1 MWPNIEDR
9 ASYNEYVDGLMQ
21 VSGVVPAEEISR
33 QPHLDANGMPTLFVI
48 MNGRTSGTRLGCAN
62 GLFSAKRTFP
72 EYGINKVDSLE
83 IGVVPYGKGYPK
95 FSDSGDSGGGVFD
108 RNGRILGNVNGGA
121 SPTDETVVTFVS
133 PFWWTLDRIHEVY
146 PNAQIYPVTGHN

>member
-72 EYGINKVDSLE
+72 EYVINKVGL
-83 IGVVPYGKGYPK
+83 P
-95 FSDSGDSGGGVFD
+95 
-108 RNGRILGNVNGGA
+108 RNR
-121 SPTDETVVTFVS
+121 S
-133 PFWWTLDRIHEVY
+133 R
-146 PNAQIYPVTGHN
+146 PVWQGLPQVL